1 MEKRWMKVVY
11 DVEIFRNFFSVT
23 FKDVETKKVTVF
35 EISSRR
41 NDLEALR
48 EYILNNK
55 LCLIGYN
62 SRGYDDLIIN
72 YLMKG
77 KGFSVT
83 NVVDICAKLYDL
95 SQLIIGTP
103 NKWMSKELKPLL
115 YSKEY
120 TSLDLMLVHRF
131 HKLGIGL
138 KQVAVS
144 MKWHRIQDLPLHYTA
159 SITDEHDA
167 ILEYNLNDVDI
178 TEELLEWSLGEVRLR
193 QSIAKRYGVD
203 TLNSSRPNIGDKL
216 MNKFYSEKSGLEHR
230 YFKDLRDN
238 NTTVHFKDIIW
249 DGIKFETPILQQLH
263 QRLLDTTVVAEKGN
277 KDFKEYVVYG
287 TCGYDIAKGGLHSV
301 KPPLTITA
309 TDEYELID
317 LDFGSFYPSIMIN
330 LGIFPPHLGKEF
342 LEVLE
347 MVTKQRL
354 KAKADG
360 DKVTAETLKITIN
373 SIYGKLGFEYG
384 YLYSPASMY
393 AVTINGQLMLLNL
406 IEKLEQAGM
415 ECFYANTDGATF
427 KVHKSKVEE
436 FYAIGDAYSEYVD
449 IPIEY
454 ANYEKC
460 FIRDV
465 NNYIIVDT
473 DGDRK
478 IKGAFSG
485 KPNLQGGFDMPVV
498 AKVAEKVLV
507 DGADIQ
513 EELERCAEED
523 IYDFCKAQKVG
534 GQFTVERHYLDR
546 ETNTLGVEKMQK
558 TNRYYVS
565 NVGSKLYKV
574 KPNKNAGKIV
584 IVDDWTPNARSVKV
598 ADVSH
603 HDLVAGY
610 SINIFN
616 DYFNKSDYDI
626 NYGYYSKEVRKL
638 IRPFD
643 QSQLTLF

>member
-1 MEKRWMKVVY
+1 MEHVWMKVVY

-23 FKDVETKKVTVF
+23 FKDIDTKKVTVF
-35 EISSRR
+35 EISNRR
-41 NDLEALR
+41 NELDELR
-48 EYILNNK
+48 TYITVHK

-62 SRGYDDLIIN
+62 SCGYDDLVIN

-77 KGFSVT
+77 RGFSDT
-83 NVVDICAKLYDL
+83 NATDICVKLYDL

-120 TSLDLMLVHRF
+120 TSLDLMLIHRF
-131 HKLGIGL
+131 HKLGISL

-159 SITDEHDA
+159 SITTEHDA
-167 ILEYNLNDVDI
+167 ILEYNLNDVEI
-178 TEELLEWSLGEVRLR
+178 TEELLEWSLSEVRLR
-193 QSIAKRYGVD
+193 QSIAKRYGVN

-230 YFKDLRDN
+230 DFKDLRDD

-249 DGIKFETPILQQLH
+249 EGIQFETPILQALH
-263 QRLLDTTVVAEKGN
+263 ERLLDTTVVAEKGN
-277 KDFKEYVVYG
+277 KDFKEHVVFG

-301 KPPLTITA
+301 KPPLTITE
-309 TDEYELID
+309 TDEYQLID

-342 LEVLE
+342 LEVLD

-360 DKVTAETLKITIN
+360 DKTTADALKITIN
-373 SIYGKLGFEYG
+373 SIYGKLGFEFG
-384 YLYSPASMY
+384 YLYSPKSMY

-436 FYAIGDAYSEYVD
+436 FYAIGNAYSEFVD

-454 ANYEKC
+454 ANYSKC
-460 FIRDV
+460 LIRDV

-473 DGDRK
+473 EGNRK
-478 IKGAFSG
+478 IKGAFSS
-485 KPNLQGGFDMPVV
+485 KDSLEGGFDMPVV
-498 AKVAEKVLV
+498 AKVAERVLV
-507 DGADIQ
+507 NGSDID
-513 EELERCAEED
+513 EELRRCAEED

-534 GQFTVERHYLDR
+534 RQFTVERHYLDR
-546 ETNTLGVEKMQK
+546 ETNTLGIEQMQK

-574 KPNKNAGKIV
+574 KEA
-584 IVDDWTPNARSVKV
+584 SY
-598 ADVSH
+598 

-610 SINIFN
+610 NVTLLNDFFPSIN
-616 DYFNKSDYDI
+616 YDI
-626 NYGYYSKEVRKL
+626 NYNYYAKEVRKL
-638 IRPFD
+638 ISPFD
-643 QSQLTLF
+643 ISQLTLF

>member
-1 MEKRWMKVVY
+1 
-11 DVEIFRNFFSVT
+11 VT
-23 FKDVETKKVTVF
+23 TKEVWVF

-41 NDLEALR
+41 NDLKELR
-48 EYILNNK
+48 EYITSNK

-62 SRGYDDLIIN
+62 SRGYDDIVIN
-72 YLMKG
+72 YLMRG
-77 KGFSVT
+77 IGFSDDNVT
-83 NVVDICAKLYDL
+83 DICAKLYDL

-120 TSLDLMLVHRF
+120 ASLDLMLVHRF
-131 HKLGIGL
+131 HKLGISL
-138 KQVAVS
+138 KQVAIG

-159 SITDEHDA
+159 TITNEHDA

-178 TEELLEWSLGEVRLR
+178 TEELLEWSLDEVRLR
-193 QSIAKRYGVD
+193 QSIGKRYSVEV
-203 TLNSSRPNIGDKL
+203 LNSSRPNIGDKL
-216 MNKFYSEKSGLEHR
+216 MNKFYSEKSGLEHKA
-230 YFKDLRDN
+230 FKDLRDD
-238 NTTVHFKDIIW
+238 NTIVHFKDIIW
-249 DGIKFETPILQQLH
+249 EGISFETPILQGLH
-263 QRLLDTTVVAEKGN
+263 ERLLNTTVVAEKGN

-287 TCGYDIAKGGLHSV
+287 NCAYDIAKGGLHSV
-301 KPPLTITA
+301 KPALTIEA
-309 TDEYELID
+309 DDEYVLID

-330 LGIFPPHLGKEF
+330 LGIYPPHLGPEF
-342 LEVLE
+342 IEVLK
-347 MVTKQRL
+347 MVTDQRL

-360 DKVTAETLKITIN
+360 DKVTADALKITIN

-384 YLYSPASMY
+384 YLYSPKSMY

-406 IEKLEQAGM
+406 IEKMEQAGM

-436 FYAIGDAYSEYVD
+436 FYAIGDAYAEFVD

-473 DGDRK
+473 DGNRK
-478 IKGAFSG
+478 IKGAFSS
-485 KPNLQGGFDMPVV
+485 KSNLQGGFNMPVV
-498 AKVAEKVLV
+498 AKVAEAVLV
-507 DGADIQ
+507 DGVDIE
-513 EELERCAEED
+513 EELRRCAEED

-534 GQFTVERHYLDR
+534 GQFTIERHYLDK
-546 ETNTLGVEKMQK
+546 ETNTLGIEKMQK

-574 KPNKNAGKIV
+574 KNEDNL
-584 IVDDWTPNARSVKV
+584 
-598 ADVSH
+598 
-603 HDLVAGY
+603 HDLVSGY
-610 SINIFN
+610 SVTVFN
-616 DYFNKSDYDI
+616 DYFNKGNYDI
-626 NYGYYSKEVRKL
+626 NYGYYAKEVRKL
-638 IRPFD
+638 IQPFD
-643 QSQLTLF
+643 QSQLSLF